1 MSDKKGSGKDG
12 GSSDPWTYQCGRCG
26 AEFKTKAELD
36 QVWDSDIQVD
46 PSAQMVSW
54 VALTEIWDVPLPG
67 YSSRLTRQGTPLPN
81 PTYHLTSSPLI
92 L

>member
-36 QVWDSDIQVD
+36 QVRDGEIQADHSGWVGLD
-46 PSAQMVSW
+46 LECSA
-54 VALTEIWDVPLPG
+54 THPLG
-67 YSSRLTRQGTPLPN
+67 RR
-81 PTYHLTSSPLI
+81 
-92 L
+92 